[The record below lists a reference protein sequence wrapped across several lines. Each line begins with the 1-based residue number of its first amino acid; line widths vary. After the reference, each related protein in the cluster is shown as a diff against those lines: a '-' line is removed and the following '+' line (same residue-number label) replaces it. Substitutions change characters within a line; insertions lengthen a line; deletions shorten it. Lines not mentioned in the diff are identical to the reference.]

1 VCCPSL
7 LPQSSQYTLTY
18 FDIRGLAEL
27 PRLVLAA
34 SGAEWKDDRIPFS
47 RNADGS
53 FDRGDWEERKKH
65 TPYGQVPVLVL
76 ADGTQLAQSAAIIRF
91 ISSRH
96 GLSGKGDVEAALVDA
111 GLEHISD
118 VRRNFFSAKSD
129 AAKVAAF
136 WESGLAASLAHL
148 EKNVA
153 SDLYFAKSG
162 QLTYTD
168 IALYYLR
175 FVLLTE
181 NADAVNKAFAT
192 TPKLLKIAEAVEKEP
207 KIAAYLAQ
215 RKQTPM

>member
-1 VCCPSL
+1 M
-7 LPQSSQYTLTY
+7 
-18 FDIRGLAEL
+18 
-27 PRLVLAA
+27 
-34 SGAEWKDDRIPFS
+34 
-47 RNADGS
+47 
-53 FDRGDWEERKKH
+53 
-65 TPYGQVPVLVL
+65 VL

-91 ISSRH
+91 LSSRH

-111 GLEHISD
+111 GFEHISD

-129 AAKVAAF
+129 VAKVAAF

-192 TPKLLKIAEAVEKEP
+192 TPKLLAIATAVEKEP